1 MTVNEALILMNE
13 KADKAEKSL
22 KNLGITVTRETRFMN
37 SVFREREST
46 KGAKYA
52 SVTLYLGGEGISEE
66 DTLCLSVTAEIKRG
80 TVDAEKLET
89 SFTEFDKY
97 VSGIQEKINNG
108 QSPTDTVLEYSKA
121 ANEEYQELLGRLNE
135 MKAKQQKVSAIG
147 TVVFIIGI
155 FILFAVALWI

>member
-13 KADKAEKSL
+13 KADTAEESL

-37 SVFREREST
+37 SVFRERESA

-52 SVTLYLGGEGISEE
+52 SVTLYLSGEGISEE

-80 TVDAEKLET
+80 TVDAEKVKA

-97 VSGIQEKINNG
+97 VSGIEEKINNG
-108 QSPTDTVLEYSKA
+108 QAPTDTVLEYSKA